1 MALLPVNAL
10 TLALAAPFAAALLIA
25 LTGRWLGRVSGL
37 FLVAAALASFG
48 AILSVVGANSPV
60 LAVHEWVPSLGVA
73 FRLRADAFGGF
84 FALLISGIGV
94 LVALY
99 SLGYDTPELSRA
111 RVGRY
116 YAELATFMGAM
127 LGIALADDL
136 ILLFVFWEIT
146 SISSYLLIGFWYER
160 DAARAGALTALLVTA
175 MGGLA
180 MLAGFV
186 LIGQATG
193 SFALSEIVADDARRA
208 ALVASPAF
216 LPALALVLVGAFT
229 KSAQFP
235 FHFWLPGAMV
245 APTPIST
252 YLHSATMVKAGVFL
266 LARLAPLFA
275 ASLVWPLVVVPIGL
289 ATFFLGAWQSFRE
302 SDLKALLAYSTV
314 STLGLLTAVYGLRA
328 PEQDVLQILSHAT
341 YKGSLFMIAGI
352 VEHATG
358 TRDLRE
364 LGGLRRTLPVSF
376 ALCVLGVMS
385 MGGLPPLFGFVAKE
399 ALYASLLASPVLASE
414 PLLHGFVIA
423 LVVVAN
429 GFLLASGLKLLIG
442 TFLGEARGTH
452 ASHASHGTHEAH
464 GEPVLLW
471 LPAAVLALGAL
482 GLGLLS
488 AGDTSERLVTGLS
501 SAANAQLEVSLLPVH
516 AGPLA
521 LSLFGL
527 ALGAAIYR
535 ARTRVE
541 ALQQRLDR
549 WPDAQATW
557 DALVAGLTRF
567 AEAYSEWWQNGS
579 LRWYFTITILFTMGI
594 GFFALEAGG
603 ISIAHAAVSFESL
616 DWTAAALAALI
627 LLATLAVI
635 RSDTR
640 LGSALALSAS
650 GFLVALLYAVY
661 RSPDILLT
669 QILIETVSTVVILLV
684 LYFMP
689 PFRKDGLSPALR
701 AWNAAVSA
709 GFGLVMFV
717 FVLLCTSPA
726 FRETRNLGQDYLAR
740 SLGEAGGRN
749 AVNVIIVDFR
759 AMDTIGEIT
768 VLVVVGLCVFG
779 LLRARRGES

>member
-1 MALLPVNAL
+1 MSLAPMNAL
-10 TLALAAPFAAALLIA
+10 TLAVVTPFAAAVLIT
-25 LTGRWLGRVSGL
+25 LTGRWLGRGAGL
-37 FLVAAALASFG
+37 LLVAAAVSLFG
-48 AILSVVGANSPV
+48 AILGLIGAEDPALV
-60 LAVHEWVPSLGVA
+60 LHDWVPSLGVA
-73 FRLRADAFGGF
+73 FRLRADAFGAF

-94 LVALY
+94 LVTLY
-99 SLGYDTPELSRA
+99 SLGYDNPALGRA

-116 YAELATFMGAM
+116 YAELAAFMGAM

-146 SISSYLLIGFWYER
+146 SLTSYLLIGFWYER
-160 DAARAGALTALLVTA
+160 EAARDGAFTALLVTA
-175 MGGLA
+175 LGGLA

-186 LIGQATG
+186 LIGLATG
-193 SFALSEIVADDARRA
+193 SFALSEIVSDDARRA
-208 ALVASPAF
+208 GLTSSPVF
-216 LPALALVLVGAFT
+216 LPALALVLLGAFT

-275 ASLVWPLVVVPIGL
+275 ASAVWPLVVVPIGL
-289 ATFFLGAWQSFRE
+289 LTFFLGAWQSFRE
-302 SDLKALLAYSTV
+302 NDLKALLAYSTV
-314 STLGLLTAVYGLRA
+314 STLGLLTALYGLRA
-328 PEQDVLQILSHAT
+328 PEQDALQILSHAT
-341 YKGSLFMIAGI
+341 YKGALFMVAGI
-352 VEHATG
+352 VEHAAG
-358 TRDLRE
+358 TRDLRA
-364 LGGLRRTLPVSF
+364 LGGLRRTLPISF
-376 ALCVLGVMS
+376 ALCVLGVLS

-399 ALYASLLASPVLASE
+399 ALYGTLLESPVL
-414 PLLHGFVIA
+414 PGLPFVQGFVIA
-423 LVVVAN
+423 LVVVSN

-442 TFLGEARGTH
+442 AFLGEARGAH
-452 ASHASHGTHEAH
+452 AAH
-464 GEPVLLW
+464 GSRASYGESVLLW
-471 LPAAVLALGAL
+471 LPAAVLALGSLAL
-482 GLGLLS
+482 GLFS
-488 AGDTSERLVTGLS
+488 AGDTSGRLVSSLS
-501 SAANAQLEVSLLPVH
+501 SAANAQLEVALVPAH

-521 LSLFGL
+521 LSLLGI
-527 ALGAAIYR
+527 ALGVALYR

-541 ALQQRLDR
+541 ALQQWLDR
-549 WPDAQATW
+549 FPDARASW

-567 AEAYSEWWQNGS
+567 ADAYSAWWQNGS
-579 LRWYFTITILFTMGI
+579 LRWYFTVTVLFTVAVGS
-594 GFFALEAGG
+594 FALEAGG
-603 ISIAHAAVSFESL
+603 ISIAHAGVGFANL

-627 LLATLAVI
+627 LMSTLAVV

-640 LGSALALSAS
+640 IGAALALSAS

-709 GFGLVMFV
+709 SFGLAMFV
-717 FVLLCTSPA
+717 FVLLCTSPP

-779 LLRARRGES
+779 LLRARRAEG